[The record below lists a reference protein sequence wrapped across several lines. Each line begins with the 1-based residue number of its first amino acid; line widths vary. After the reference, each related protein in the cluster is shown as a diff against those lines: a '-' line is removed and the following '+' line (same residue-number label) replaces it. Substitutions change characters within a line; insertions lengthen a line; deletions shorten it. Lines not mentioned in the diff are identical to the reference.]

1 MKTLVMLIF
10 AAMIVIPIIYWLW
23 RIHWTVAL
31 LIIGIRGLQIINEQ
45 WKEK

>member
-10 AAMIVIPIIYWLW
+10 AAMIVVPIIYWLW
-23 RIHWTVAL
+23 CIDWTVAL
-31 LIIGIRGLQIINEQ
+31 VIIGIGGLQIINEQ

>member
-31 LIIGIRGLQIINEQ
+31 LIIGIGGLQIINEQ

>member
-10 AAMIVIPIIYWLW
+10 AAMIVVPIIYWLW

-31 LIIGIRGLQIINEQ
+31 VIVGVAGLQIINEK
-45 WKEK
+45 WK